1 MRPGWSSNLLIV
13 AYLLLQLLLPIRG
26 LVNDKFATF
35 GEFTWNMYSQT
46 YNCRVA
52 YDLTEP
58 TGREVSIDI
67 KEYFNKSD
75 NAGRVLHRDGLPHF
89 HAWLCQR
96 LRQAGRLGSLSASC
110 ECRLGNDQKKQLVA
124 ADVDICTADNYG
136 VLRE

>member
-13 AYLLLQLLLPIRG
+13 AYLLTQLILPIRG
-26 LVNDKFATF
+26 LVKDRFATW
-35 GEFTWNMYSQT
+35 GAFTWNMFSQSYICT
-46 YNCRVA
+46 VA
-52 YDLTEP
+52 YTLTEP

-67 KEYFNKSD
+67 KEYFNRPEKT
-75 NAGRVLHRDGLPHF
+75 GRVLHRDALPHF

-96 LRQAGRLGSLSASC
+96 LHQAGRLGNLSASC